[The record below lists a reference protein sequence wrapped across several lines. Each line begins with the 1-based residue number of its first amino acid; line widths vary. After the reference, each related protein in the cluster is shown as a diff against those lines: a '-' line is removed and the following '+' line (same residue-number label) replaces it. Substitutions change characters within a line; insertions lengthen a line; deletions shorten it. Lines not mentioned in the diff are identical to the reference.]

1 MRIPVTERI
10 TTTMIIMLV
19 STSLSV
25 SCSTSEQGSAP
36 TLSVR
41 HLQMLSIKEQRNVNV
56 IVPMANLENGK
67 QVLEIMLIIE

>member
-41 HLQMLSIKEQRNVNV
+41 HLQRDVNV